1 MYILASLTYDLTA
14 KVNVT
19 YHYASTESDVCG
31 ARDEN
36 GGGQLG
42 YQHDQIYLC
51 PSYPHPYVVTGEGLA
66 NTYAN
71 PPK

>member
-1 MYILASLTYDLTA
+1 MQAQRVMFVGLGMRTG
-14 KVNVT
+14 V
-19 YHYASTESDVCG
+19 
-31 ARDEN
+31 
-36 GGGQLG
+36 GQLG